1 MDNYDRYTQA
11 LSNADSSE
19 HLSKHLEAATYGEYS
34 FYAHLSRVIGQE
46 RRRRGLSQAKLA
58 ELVGCDTRT
67 IGRIEAIGSPRAKNK
82 KIDPSEPYTIYMIF
96 AALEIPSEYLLPLK

>member
-1 MDNYDRYTQA
+1 MDNYDRYAQA
-11 LSNADSSE
+11 LNNADNIE
-19 HLSKHLEAATYGEYS
+19 LLSKNLKDATYGEYS
-34 FYAHLSRVIGQE
+34 YYAHLSRVIGQE

-58 ELVGCDTRT
+58 ELVGCDART

-96 AALEIPSEYLLPLK
+96 AALGIPSEYLLPLK